1 MLKLIGNFNLG
12 SDATV
17 STVSSKQVVNFSIC
31 HSESYKDSSGVLH
44 EQSTWANASWWV
56 ERTTIAQYLKKGTQV
71 LIDGVPSVK
80 TYVNK
85 NGVTVAQLNI
95 RVNSLQLLSKP
106 KEQVP
111 QDTTQTDSNIPP
123 TSHDPLNVDDLP
135 F

>member
-17 STVSSKQVVNFSIC
+17 STVSSKQVVNFPVC

-106 KEQVP
+106 KEQAP
-111 QDTTQTDSNIPP
+111 QDTTQPDSNIPP
-123 TSHDPLNVDDLP
+123 ISDAIDDLP